1 MLLRALVTA
10 ATIGLASSLAA
21 AKDVDQVALTYIV
34 DHPAINAVNGIVDA
48 LGDAGYVDGKTM
60 KLIVQSAQG
69 SMPTQLQIAK
79 QFAGEKPDL
88 MVAIS
93 TPWRKPCKAPLGRRR

>member
-21 AKDVDQVALTYIV
+21 AKDVKTVALTYIV
-34 DHPAINAVNGIVDA
+34 DHPAINAVRNGIVDA

-60 KLIVQSAQG
+60 KLIVQSRRAACQRNSRSPSSLPG
-69 SMPTQLQIAK
+69 RSPT
-79 QFAGEKPDL
+79 
-88 MVAIS
+88 
-93 TPWRKPCKAPLGRRR
+93 

>member
-21 AKDVDQVALTYIV
+21 AKDVKTVALTYIV
-34 DHPAINAVNGIVDA
+34 DHPAINAVRNGIVDA

-79 QFAGEKPDL
+79 QFAGRSP
-88 MVAIS
+88 
-93 TPWRKPCKAPLGRRR
+93 T